1 MIGGEIRATATRKR
15 LSKGV
20 MAFRIQKY
28 LGGLR
33 YPARKL
39 QIVDRA
45 RELGA
50 DPPVIHA
57 LLGIPER
64 TYESPIVLSCEV
76 GPARPL
82 KSNGALLAPQPAPL
96 CARRLVRDP

>member
-1 MIGGEIRATATRKR
+1 MATNK
-15 LSKGV
+15 LPSGV

-28 LGGLR
+28 LGGLH
-33 YPARKL
+33 YPAHKP

-50 DPPVIHA
+50 DAHVMRA
-57 LLGIPER
+57 LLEIPDR

-76 GPARPL
+76 GRQFSRFSSA
-82 KSNGALLAPQPAPL
+82 
-96 CARRLVRDP
+96 

>member
-1 MIGGEIRATATRKR
+1 MRATPAGKR
-15 LSKGV
+15 LSKSV

-33 YPARKL
+33 YPARKP

-57 LLGIPER
+57 LLSIPER

-76 GPARPL
+76 GRQL
-82 KSNGALLAPQPAPL
+82 G
-96 CARRLVRDP
+96 R